1 MKLNSNIIKVI
12 GFAATI
18 FGLAAT
24 VVTDWVNEKKMEEM
38 VDEKVQAAL
47 ATNATEENEEEEEK
61 KDEP

>member
-18 FGLAAT
+18 LGLAAT

-47 ATNATEENEEEEEK
+47 ATHATEENEEEEK

>member
-1 MKLNSNIIKVI
+1 MKLNSNIIKVV

-18 FGLAAT
+18 LGLAAT

-47 ATNATEENEEEEEK
+47 ATNATEENEEEEK

>member
-18 FGLAAT
+18 LGLAAT

-47 ATNATEENEEEEEK
+47 ATNATEENEEEEK